1 MVQIKGKLD
10 RGKNKGRDQQELQ
23 LREMNGV
30 PWSAWE
36 VAEKSQGLREI
47 NSFLLNSME
56 HFQD

>member
-23 LREMNGV
+23 LRETNGV

-36 VAEKSQGLREI
+36 VTEKSQGLRETS
-47 NSFLLNSME
+47 SFLLNSME